1 MNASCGVCRLPDPL
15 PKLLF
20 DENLAS
26 RLVRILADTYPASAH
41 VTVVEGPG
49 AADQAI
55 WAYARANDSVIVTKD
70 EDFVRL
76 SVLHGFPPK
85 VIWIGLGNCSTAEV
99 AELLRA
105 HATQITAFVRH
116 EEAAFLALG

>member
-1 MNASCGVCRLPDPL
+1 VGA
-15 PKLLF
+15 
-20 DENLAS
+20 LAS
-26 RLVRILADTYPASAH
+26 AYPASTH
-41 VTVVEGPG
+41 VTAVGLAG

-55 WAYARANDSVIVTKD
+55 WAYARAHGFVIVTKD

-76 SVLHGFPPK
+76 SVVQGFPPK

-105 HATQITAFVRH
+105 HVDQVTAFAQH